1 MKYDAI
7 IVASGKGQRANLGY
21 NKVFYEMADGKSV
34 LDHSIALF
42 DGDADCEQVI
52 VVTNADCFDR
62 VKGGKVIVTE
72 GGEQRKDSVFNGLK
86 LVKSAYVLIHDGA
99 RPFLHRESLEA
110 LKEKVF
116 ACGAAILGRMA
127 FDTVKEVE
135 DGRIVRTL
143 DRQRIFLAETP
154 QGFRTDLI
162 KDCFA
167 RCEDI
172 AFTDDASLLES
183 LGHEVHIV
191 IDRYDNRKLT
201 KEEDFRDL

>member
-42 DGDADCEQVI
+42 DGDADCEQII
-52 VVTNADCFDR
+52 VVTNADCFER
-62 VKGGKVIVTE
+62 VKGEKVIVTE
-72 GGEQRKDSVFNGLK
+72 GGEQRKDSVCNGLK

-135 DGRIVRTL
+135 EGRIVKTL

-162 KDCFA
+162 RDCFA

-172 AFTDDASLLES
+172 AFTDDASLVES
-183 LGHEVHIV
+183 LGHDVYIV
-191 IDRYDNRKLT
+191 VDRYDNRKLT